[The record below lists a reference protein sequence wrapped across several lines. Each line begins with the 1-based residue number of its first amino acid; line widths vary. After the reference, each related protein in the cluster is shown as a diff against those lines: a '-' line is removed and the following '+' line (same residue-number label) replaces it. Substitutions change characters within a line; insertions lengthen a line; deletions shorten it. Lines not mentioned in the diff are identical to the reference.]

1 MTCRPTTLRS
11 RYSTTA
17 LVQPISFEEL
27 QIKTFKAS
35 PFVSDT
41 TLNSFLNTIGAN
53 GSNFTNV
60 SSSNIV
66 NASNVFDFLATNE
79 VKIPPFSTPLY
90 SFDQIVERSVNPLN
104 SFDPTIL
111 KNVTNRANS
120 VLKRIDTSDYPYL
133 DSRIKQ
139 GDIIYPELGDYIL
152 NSGYGLDEIS
162 YTINNFANL
171 IDRYPAVSNN
181 TVLVNDSL
189 VTGGMR
195 NVLNS
200 MELYYSGNLA
210 NSVTGGLCGAIS
222 GAFKKISEAFALIEV
237 GKGLLDSLLNFS
249 LSFSFDFAAL
259 LNPLNALKDKLLS
272 IVDSLQKSLIS
283 QTQAIVNSAASV
295 LNGIRDN
302 LPMLM
307 GKVGKIAGNIYTF
320 LKDFSI
326 DSIKSQIETAVDS
339 ATAQFE
345 EITPENIALL
355 LMRFCQFAELIQGFM
370 KSPVDQFSSFVG
382 KLQRGYELANSV
394 SMTVTLNAVASGAFR
409 LDDAGIEAGKRAL
422 MKAANAR
429 QNSRAPA
436 GGGGGSSGSTAPFA
450 PLHVTDAER
459 GWVTDNSLTSD
470 EKVALLNLTEKGIPG
485 RFTFAASVI
494 NMGKSVSDAPEN
506 AGWDYLDR
514 SLLGKLIVIS
524 RRMGTSFV
532 INSGYR
538 SPQYNRRIGGVQ
550 KSQHMKGT
558 AIDVSMA
565 GKSNEFKKDFI
576 IKASQQGILGIGT
589 YNSFIHIDIGSRRY
603 WNKTSSAFNPVLVEH
618 AHDNLR
624 SGVKGNLSSPP
635 PAFSGSGPS

>member
-17 LVQPISFEEL
+17 LVQPISFEAM
-27 QIKTFKAS
+27 QIKTLKAS
-35 PFVSDT
+35 PLVSD
-41 TLNSFLNTIGAN
+41 NTINSLLSSAGINTTGTGA
-53 GSNFTNV
+53 
-60 SSSNIV
+60 I
-66 NASNVFDFLATNE
+66 NASNVFDTLGIDE
-79 VKIPPFSTPLY
+79 VTIPPYSTPLY
-90 SFDQIVERSVNPLN
+90 SFDQLVERSSNPL
-104 SFDPTIL
+104 SALDSTIL

-120 VLKRIDTSDYPYL
+120 VLKRIDTKDYPYL

-139 GDIIYPELGDYIL
+139 GDIIYPELGDFIL
-152 NSGYGLDEIS
+152 NSGYGLDEIA
-162 YTINNFANL
+162 YTMNNFANL
-171 IDRYPAVSNN
+171 LDRYPAVSNN
-181 TVLVNDSL
+181 TILVNDSL

-195 NVLNS
+195 NVLNN

-210 NSVTGGLCGAIS
+210 NSVSGGLCGAVS
-222 GAFKKISEAFALIEV
+222 GAFSKISEAFALIEV

-272 IVDSLQKSLIS
+272 IVDKLKDSLIA
-283 QTQAIVNSAASV
+283 QTKSIVNSAAGL

-320 LKDFSI
+320 LKDFSM
-326 DSIKSQIETAVDS
+326 DSLKTQIEGAVDN

-345 EITPENIALL
+345 EITPQNIALL
-355 LMRFCQFAELIQGFM
+355 LLRFCQFAELIQGFM
-370 KSPVDQFSSFVG
+370 KAPVDQFNSYVQ
-382 KLQRGYELANSV
+382 KLSRGFELAVSV
-394 SMTVTLNAVASGAFR
+394 SMVPTLNAVASGAFR
-409 LDDAGIEAGKRAL
+409 FDEAGIEAGKRAL
-422 MKAANAR
+422 MKAANAK

-436 GGGGGSSGSTAPFA
+436 GGGGGGGNVSAPPGS
-450 PLHVTDAER
+450 LQVTDVDR
-459 GWVTDNSLTSD
+459 GWVTDNSLTSQQ
-470 EKVALLNLTEKGIPG
+470 KVALLNLDEKGIPG
-485 RFTFAASVI
+485 SFTFAPSVI

-514 SLLGKLIVIS
+514 SLLGKLIVIAQ
-524 RRMGTSFV
+524 RMGTSFV

-538 SPQYNRRIGGVQ
+538 SPQYNKRIGGAS

-565 GKSNEFKKDFI
+565 GRSNEFKKDFI
-576 IKASQQGILGIGT
+576 VKASQQGILGIGV
-589 YNSFIHIDIGSRRY
+589 YGSFIHIDIGSRRY
-603 WNKTSSAFNPVLVEH
+603 WNKSSSAFNAVLVEH

-624 SGVKGNLSSPP
+624 SAAKGVAALPSAPALSS
-635 PAFSGSGPS
+635 SGPS